1 MKPRWE
7 LMQAAVPPG
16 KCCREAGYSTLN
28 TGVQGKLRREHYA
41 HSFNGVYENWPRSSL
56 KMGGGESAGVGF

>member
-1 MKPRWE
+1 
-7 LMQAAVPPG
+7 MQAAGPPG

-28 TGVQGKLRREHYA
+28 TGVQGKFRL
-41 HSFNGVYENWPRSSL
+41 SITLIIFNGVYENWPRSSL